1 MLGNDE
7 NGASFCV
14 REPQKVKEA
23 EAAAEAFEEEA
34 GLSPAFISLESRRV
48 YSFALK
54 KILIESET
62 SLFWVSP
69 TK

>member
-1 MLGNDE
+1 M
-7 NGASFCV
+7 

-48 YSFALK
+48 FSFALK
-54 KILIESET
+54 KIPHRIGDFPFLG
-62 SLFWVSP
+62 
-69 TK
+69 

>member
-1 MLGNDE
+1 
-7 NGASFCV
+7 
-14 REPQKVKEA
+14 VKEAEEEA

-48 YSFALK
+48 FSFALK
-54 KILIESET
+54 KFLIESET
-62 SLFWVSP
+62 SLFWASP

>member
-1 MLGNDE
+1 
-7 NGASFCV
+7 V

-23 EAAAEAFEEEA
+23 EEEAEEEAEAAAEAFDEEA

-48 YSFALK
+48 FSFALK
-54 KILIESET
+54 KFLIESET
-62 SLFWVSP
+62 SLFWASP

>member
-1 MLGNDE
+1 M
-7 NGASFCV
+7 
-14 REPQKVKEA
+14 REPQKVKEAEEEA

-48 YSFALK
+48 FSFALK
-54 KILIESET
+54 KFLIESET
-62 SLFWVSP
+62 SLFWVRP

>member
-1 MLGNDE
+1 
-7 NGASFCV
+7 V

-23 EAAAEAFEEEA
+23 EEEAEEEAEAFEEEA

-54 KILIESET
+54 KNPHRIGDFPFLG
-62 SLFWVSP
+62 
-69 TK
+69 

>member
-1 MLGNDE
+1 
-7 NGASFCV
+7 V

-23 EAAAEAFEEEA
+23 EEEAEAAAAAEAFEEEA

-48 YSFALK
+48 FSFALK
-54 KILIESET
+54 KFLIESET
-62 SLFWVSP
+62 SLFWVRP